1 MKNFIKWE
9 FVVYYFAGKKPEKAK
24 KPKKVEEIR
33 VASIITAA
41 ID

>member
-9 FVVYYFAGKKPEKAK
+9 FVVYYFAAKKPGKAK

-33 VASIITAA
+33 GASIITAA